1 VIVKEEERDEKQEI
15 KLSRLIE
22 MLTKKDLDRKGI
34 SKKGRKID
42 ILREMNKHRERVNNV

>member
-15 KLSRLIE
+15 KLTRLIE

-42 ILREMNKHRERVNNV
+42 VLREMDKQRDRKSQ